1 MAERDFSV
9 LEQYDCKLYSTSRGR
24 GAFICETIRGRV
36 LLREHNGNP
45 ERIRIRAQ
53 LLEYLSANGI
63 NVDYYLKNVEGQYIS
78 EDASGTQY
86 TLTTWFDAQECDV
99 KSFQDVCTAVGALAA
114 LHNVLE
120 GYNVGKETNAGNISC
135 EGSDLQDGRAV
146 RDDAVT
152 DSGTGA
158 EHGERGVQEFQIAR
172 NLEEVYDKHNRELKM
187 IGNYLKGRHKKND
200 FELLASSMCQ
210 PFLDEGLRAVETIKH
225 SGYDVE
231 YAAAIEQS
239 RLCHGDYSYHNV
251 FIKKQKGY
259 ICGFEQ
265 SCVDIRLVDLY
276 GFMRKLMEKY
286 DWDIKL
292 GYLMLREYDR
302 VNTLSSQDIKILGAM
317 FAYPEK
323 FWKILNY
330 YFNNNKAW
338 IPGRSMEK
346 LRTVVNQNRMRREF
360 VRTLYGSQ

>member
-1 MAERDFSV
+1 MKEDIKEAAD
-9 LEQYDCKLYSTSRGR
+9 L
-24 GAFICETIRGRV
+24 CEDMD
-36 LLREHNGNP
+36 
-45 ERIRIRAQ
+45 
-53 LLEYLSANGI
+53 S
-63 NVDYYLKNVEGQYIS
+63 
-78 EDASGTQY
+78 
-86 TLTTWFDAQECDV
+86 
-99 KSFQDVCTAVGALAA
+99 
-114 LHNVLE
+114 
-120 GYNVGKETNAGNISC
+120 
-135 EGSDLQDGRAV
+135 QDGGTGGGETA
-146 RDDAVT
+146 T
-152 DSGTGA
+152 DSGIAA
-158 EHGERGVQEFQIAR
+158 EQGERGVQEFQIAR

-187 IGNYLKGRHKKND
+187 IGNYLKGKHKKND
-200 FELLASSMCQ
+200 FELLAASMCQ
-210 PFLDEGLRAVETIKH
+210 PYLDEGLRAVETIRH
-225 SGYDVE
+225 SGYDAE
-231 YAAAIEQS
+231 YAAAIERS
-239 RLCHGDYSYHNV
+239 SLCHGDYSYHNV

-360 VRTLYGSQ
+360 VRTLYGSR